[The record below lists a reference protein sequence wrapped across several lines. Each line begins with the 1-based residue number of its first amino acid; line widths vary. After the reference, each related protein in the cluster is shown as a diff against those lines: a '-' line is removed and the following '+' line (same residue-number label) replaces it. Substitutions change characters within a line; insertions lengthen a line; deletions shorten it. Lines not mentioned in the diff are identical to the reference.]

1 MGIKPVNLS
10 VGVKTLELGLT
21 AVDLKL
27 DFNRWICTRQML
39 IGVYLVLLGFN
50 YIPQTD

>member
-1 MGIKPVNLS
+1 MIDMGIKPVNLS

-27 DFNRWICTRQML
+27 DFNHWICTRHVDWCVSCAFWL
-39 IGVYLVLLGFN
+39 
-50 YIPQTD
+50 